1 MGEKSAFLAGID
13 GGHVFDFGLSA
24 ESINCRFFVFI
35 VLLLFLIL
43 NYHGKVMM
51 CVCVC
56 VFESNHFTS
65 KH

>member
-1 MGEKSAFLAGID
+1 MLDIVGEKSAFLAGID

-24 ESINCRFFVFI
+24 ESINCRFFVFT
-35 VLLLFLIL
+35 FLIF
-43 NYHGKVMM
+43 NCHGKVMM

-56 VFESNHFTS
+56 VFESNHFIS